1 MFNTISSLIEVSM
14 FNILFKTLA
23 IINENPNTLAIINDN
38 KNTSN
43 NLNYII
49 GGLFVIVIILVANI
63 LFSKK

>member
-1 MFNTISSLIEVSM
+1 MFNV
-14 FNILFKTLA
+14 LFKTLA

>member
-1 MFNTISSLIEVSM
+1 MIPV
-14 FNILFKTLA
+14 FKIIIPKVLA
-23 IINENPNTLAIINDN
+23 IINESPNTLAIINDN

-49 GGLFVIVIILVANI
+49 GGLFIVVIILIANL